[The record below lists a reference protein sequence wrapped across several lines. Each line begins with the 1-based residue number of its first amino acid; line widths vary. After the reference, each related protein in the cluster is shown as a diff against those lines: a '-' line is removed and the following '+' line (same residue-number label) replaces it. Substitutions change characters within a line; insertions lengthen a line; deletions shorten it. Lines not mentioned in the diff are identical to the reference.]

1 MKGASLV
8 VWVNA
13 DGEVIGANNV
23 DPGTGDI
30 GDDKIKYG
38 DAENAANK
46 KFVGGNHKNTIRYPN
61 ACCWRQTSNGWV
73 CGQCP

>member
-8 VWVNA
+8 VYVNA
-13 DGEVIGANNV
+13 DGEVIGARNV
-23 DPGTGDI
+23 DSSTGTI

-46 KFVGGNHKNTIRYPN
+46 KFAGGKYKNKIRYPN
-61 ACCWRQTSNGWV
+61 SCCWKLTNGVWV
-73 CGQCP
+73 CAPC